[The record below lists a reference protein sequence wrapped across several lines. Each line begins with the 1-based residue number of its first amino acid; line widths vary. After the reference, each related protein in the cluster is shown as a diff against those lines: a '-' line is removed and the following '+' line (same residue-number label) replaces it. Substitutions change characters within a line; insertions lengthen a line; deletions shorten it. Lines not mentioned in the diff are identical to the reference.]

1 MLRGGPLQVGFL
13 VLAGPG
19 AHLRVDPAEEALEF
33 PWPCSISGVNLIL
46 FFFLEQALTGKFTIV
61 TGAAGGSYMA
71 ASMLLALFN
80 DVILPGIAL
89 FVTTAAFTAF
99 GSNRL
104 R

>member
-1 MLRGGPLQVGFL
+1 MRGGPLRVGFL

-46 FFFLEQALTGKFTIV
+46 FFLEQVLNDQLTIV